1 MARSDEV
8 QENELYKLLIRATP
22 ENRHGN
28 KTISHLASLIG
39 VSRWAIYKWID
50 NEHIRPERVKDV
62 VDIAEGR
69 VTISDFER
77 FVYNF

>member
-1 MARSDEV
+1 MAKTEEV
-8 QENELYKLLIRATP
+8 QESELYQLLIRATP

-28 KTISHLASLIG
+28 KTIAGLASLIG
-39 VSRWAIYKWID
+39 VSRWAIYKWIQT
-50 NEHIRPERVKDV
+50 EHIRPERVKDI